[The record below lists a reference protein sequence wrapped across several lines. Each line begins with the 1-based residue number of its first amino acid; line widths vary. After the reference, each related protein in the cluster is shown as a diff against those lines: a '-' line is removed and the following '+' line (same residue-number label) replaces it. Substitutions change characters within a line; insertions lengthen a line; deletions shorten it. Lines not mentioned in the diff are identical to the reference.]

1 MYYDSLGNFF
11 FSSLWIGSFSYQDIP
26 LNKRLYVLED
36 IDCADLKDV
45 VKDREVK
52 VTKKTKGDGEEDN
65 EEEEEKKEVEEEYEP
80 ESDSGPVGGLDLLSL
95 LKVSTVDNFK
105 NRNKVR
111 R

>member
-1 MYYDSLGNFF
+1 M
-11 FSSLWIGSFSYQDIP
+11 
-26 LNKRLYVLED
+26 
-36 IDCADLKDV
+36 
-45 VKDREVK
+45 K

-111 R
+111 RSNFEKQ